1 MSAEMNDKTYVYAC
15 VLFASNMNG
24 TYTYIADEEIH
35 AGDIAVVETAEGE
48 KYTLVAYLVKGTAE
62 EAPYPFEKLKH
73 IKRRIE
79 KGGDEFER
87 IYEAVFEPQ
96 NSEDMWDDPLPD
108 DAC

>member
-1 MSAEMNDKTYVYAC
+1 MNDKTYVYAC

-73 IKRRIE
+73 ITARVPKGSPDYAALYDKYLKRRPR
-79 KGGDEFER
+79 F
-87 IYEAVFEPQ
+87 
-96 NSEDMWDDPLPD
+96 SDDLFYPD
-108 DAC
+108 DFYDD